1 MSPAVLMPLFSR
13 AWREYASA
21 DAAAAAAAQ
30 QALVAPVKKKRRWEE
45 PNPPWPVPQETQARR
60 SAIEHD
66 NGGRDTIDVEACCQQ
81 ETLRKTQQGK
91 QDRAV
96 DSKDEVTSG
105 FTQGFGHYPAAK
117 HRYGL
122 LPEQQ
127 QHFCELVS
135 KECCE
140 LVSMERWTVGDLG
153 IGDLCPTSPTTSQHI
168 PPPTAI
174 THPSPRTSSPM
185 PLINITPHHCASAH
199 QRTLSPAVT
208 VDHHTSSSS
217 PPFLPA
223 ARRRCLMLW

>member
-66 NGGRDTIDVEACCQQ
+66 NGGRDTID

-117 HRYGL
+117 QVATGYSQSSNSTSANSFQKSAASSSQWSGG
-122 LPEQQ
+122 
-127 QHFCELVS
+127 
-135 KECCE
+135 
-140 LVSMERWTVGDLG
+140 RWGTWVLE
-153 IGDLCPTSPTTSQHI
+153 TSARHPRPPPNTS
-168 PPPTAI
+168 PPTAI

-208 VDHHTSSSS
+208 VDHHHHHHHRPSCL
-217 PPFLPA
+217 PPA
-223 ARRRCLMLW
+223 VDA